1 MSRSDLQ
8 SCMNTLQ
15 SSEDIFKTLDGRIG
29 AKRPRERST
38 SPDFSSSPNPTSVRG
53 TESEVPLLSFSDLIR
68 PLSATPSPEPSPPS
82 GTSSHSKD
90 KDTVG
95 LSSEPFDGMHTDERM
110 STGEESDELMDD
122 AKVAEVRRMVIAWGI
137 LSPESGPE
145 NSHSN
150 RERQLAMM
158 VMALTHPARP
168 TASQIAA
175 QAEHIRTLLAERTD
189 LNDFRH
195 ADRLS
200 FERTAQAL
208 SARASVCTY
217 LFSLLFLAHVELIL
231 FSSHGSPL
239 QQRVSKWTGGSTTS
253 REAVHEDERS
263 RTVEFQTLQDKLFS
277 ENSRLEHDL
286 REARHEIAMLR
297 QSIEDMR
304 VSILI
309 RQVPHTTPSSALTSQ
324 NESAI
329 PPAPNPRGRP
339 RKYPV
344 PSPVGGSVPTHS
356 TPGAQLPTSSSSI
369 LNTNTVGAPQ
379 PPPEKRMRGT
389 QPDARAEL
397 LVAAARRVGRDRVLK
412 LLEGSE
418 VGSPAGKEEPKHL
431 AGGVGPKSQPTQ
443 VGPLFPQHSPSEGHV
458 PRTKSSPNSGPDRS
472 AARRGR
478 PPRTSIS
485 FPATYHHQFTN
496 FFADGG
502 GSGVTRG
509 RFSKLRATKSAQEAD
524 RNTLESSILSGIRD
538 NTIPVSANP
547 TPRRAQQ
554 VVVPFTGDPQIDA
567 QACLASFVA
576 HYPGIQPASVSNST
590 KQEAKSSLE
599 DAFGSRLPQGNSSLS
614 TNTIEQYPLS
624 DATQTTPSRNPNDT
638 RNHGLDHLLSAAR
651 TMLRT
656 RSQSASPTPQRQLTS
671 NSALASPHHIST
683 RKRRSPSLSHSCR
696 ATPAPCRHSS
706 SPVEP
711 GDSDTEPEE
720 PSSQGGRRVYSA
732 LDVLADQ
739 AAAART
745 SSPDPPIDRLVSPPE
760 RRVHHIYSLTP
771 FPVTPEPH
779 AALFAPPALGSIL
792 SSPMTAIP
800 TSDPPQLSSSSTSP
814 STLDT
819 MDNIRRGTPE
829 KQHSK
834 RTGRIVPESSRS
846 HTNLGPPSGGT
857 ASITNSVSHATTH
870 WVTGHTEPSPMS
882 DEKITHLGHLPFT
895 PPRLDKSRGK
905 QRA

>member
-1 MSRSDLQ
+1 
-8 SCMNTLQ
+8 MNTLQ

-95 LSSEPFDGMHTDERM
+95 LSSEPFDGMYTDERM

-431 AGGVGPKSQPTQ
+431 AGGVGPNLSQPKWD
-443 VGPLFPQHSPSEGHV
+443 HSSLNTALPKVMFLVPSHLQTVDLTVPPHV
-458 PRTKSSPNSGPDRS
+458 VDDPRGLAYHFRLHITINSRISS
-472 AARRGR
+472 
-478 PPRTSIS
+478 
-485 FPATYHHQFTN
+485 
-496 FFADGG
+496 
-502 GSGVTRG
+502 
-509 RFSKLRATKSAQEAD
+509 LMSAQEAD

-760 RRVHHIYSLTP
+760 RREHHIYSLTP

-834 RTGRIVPESSRS
+834 RTGRIAPESSRS

-895 PPRLDKSRGK
+895 PQG
-905 QRA
+905 

>member
-95 LSSEPFDGMHTDERM
+95 LSSEPFDGMYTDERM

-175 QAEHIRTLLAERTD
+175 QAEHIRTLLAERTVMINQ
-189 LNDFRH
+189 LEASRILGF
-195 ADRLS
+195 LS
-200 FERTAQAL
+200 
-208 SARASVCTY
+208 
-217 LFSLLFLAHVELIL
+217 
-231 FSSHGSPL
+231 
-239 QQRVSKWTGGSTTS
+239 QRVSKWTGGSTTS

-263 RTVEFQTLQDKLFS
+263 RTAEFQTLQDKLFS

-324 NESAI
+324 NES
-329 PPAPNPRGRP
+329 
-339 RKYPV
+339 V
-344 PSPVGGSVPTHS
+344 SDPSSPKSPWQAEKISSAVTSRRLGSYS
-356 TPGAQLPTSSSSI
+356 FYPGAQLPTSSSSI

-443 VGPLFPQHSPSEGHV
+443 VGPLSLNTALPKVMFLVPSHLQTVDLTVPPHV
-458 PRTKSSPNSGPDRS
+458 VDDPRGLAYHFRLHITINSRISS
-472 AARRGR
+472 
-478 PPRTSIS
+478 
-485 FPATYHHQFTN
+485 
-496 FFADGG
+496 
-502 GSGVTRG
+502 
-509 RFSKLRATKSAQEAD
+509 LMSAQEAD

-656 RSQSASPTPQRQLTS
+656 RAR
-671 NSALASPHHIST
+671 
-683 RKRRSPSLSHSCR
+683 RRSPSLSHSCR

-745 SSPDPPIDRLVSPPE
+745 SSPDPPIDP
-760 RRVHHIYSLTP
+760 
-771 FPVTPEPH
+771 
-779 AALFAPPALGSIL
+779 LFAPPALGSIL

-834 RTGRIVPESSRS
+834 RTGRIAPESSRS

-895 PPRLDKSRGK
+895 PQG
-905 QRA
+905 